1 MPQARN
7 NIQRHYP
14 RSARI
19 ELVRWWEIE
28 GLAPS
33 RLLARAAERWPDL
46 PRIHAST
53 WQAWRESPEYAV
65 IRDRVLAEQTER
77 ERLSELFRAAGGAD
91 ALGEISDAAAYALA
105 AKVMRLAEDSEDARE
120 IGALMRTVREAK
132 TLATRDIQERCEAR
146 IRALAEA
153 HATETAELRAAIA
166 QREAEIADLQAR
178 LANSADR
185 PGLRPE
191 TIDEIERRL
200 HLL

>member
-1 MPQARN
+1 MLPPRN

-19 ELVRWWEIE
+19 ELVRWREVE
-28 GLAPS
+28 GLAPN

-53 WQAWRESPEYAV
+53 WQAWRESPEYQT
-65 IRDRVLAEQTER
+65 IRDRVLSEQAER
-77 ERLSELFRAAGGAD
+77 ERLGELFRAAGGAD

-146 IRALAEA
+146 IRALSEG
-153 HATETAELRAAIA
+153 HAAETADLRAT
-166 QREAEIADLQAR
+166 IADLEAK
-178 LANSADR
+178 LAASVER